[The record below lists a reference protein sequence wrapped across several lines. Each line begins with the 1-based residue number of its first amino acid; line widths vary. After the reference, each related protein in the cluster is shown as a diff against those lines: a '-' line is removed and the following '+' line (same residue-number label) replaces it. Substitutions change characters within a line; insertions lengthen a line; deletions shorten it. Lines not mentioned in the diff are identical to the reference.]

1 MHRFHI
7 NISVADLEKSIEFY
21 RTLFGE
27 DPMIHKDDYA
37 KWMLDDPRINFAI
50 SLSKGHRGINHI
62 GLQADT
68 LEQLGDIQE
77 RLRAADAIVFDQ
89 PDAHC
94 CYARSTKTWVRD
106 PDDVAWETF
115 VTHEGTTQYG
125 EDFAPAAGA
134 RPEPETRCCN

>member
-1 MHRFHI
+1 MNRFHV
-7 NISVADLEKSIEFY
+7 NISVADLDKSIDFY

-27 DPMIHKDDYA
+27 GPTIHKDDYA
-37 KWMLDDPRINFAI
+37 KWMLDDPRVNFAI
-50 SLSKGHRGINHI
+50 SRSTGYRGINHI

-68 LEQLGDIQE
+68 LEQLSDIQK
-77 RLRAADAIVFDQ
+77 RLRAADEKVFDQ

-106 PDDVAWETF
+106 PDEVAWETF

-125 EDFAPAAGA
+125 EDLAPAEAP
-134 RPEPETRCCN
+134 RTEPESRCCN